1 KGVGAVGMCFTG
13 GFALAMMTEPSV
25 VAPVLSQP
33 SMPAPTFAGKG
44 AIDVSPYEIDCAR
57 KRFAEENLSAIG
69 LPFNGGKLVPDERFE
84 TYKRAFGDKFEAIEL
99 DDADSAPGLVQSH
112 SVLTVNLI
120 DEPGSRTKQAEERV
134 IAFFKERTGA

>member
-1 KGVGAVGMCFTG
+1 M
-13 GFALAMMTEPSV
+13 
-25 VAPVLSQP
+25 
-33 SMPAPTFAGKG
+33 
-44 AIDVSPYEIDCAR
+44 
-57 KRFAEENLSAIG
+57 
-69 LPFNGGKLVPDERFE
+69 PDERFE